1 MPTNTQAQ
9 ACIVVCQYLSNCYQP
24 IHLFRYNPMVGE
36 VFILAGVH
44 EGIEI
49 LIPPD
54 GQWRYTDAT
63 GL

>member
-24 IHLFRYNPMVGE
+24 IHLFRYNAIDRTVY
-36 VFILAGVH
+36 VIAGVN
-44 EGIEI
+44 EGLEI

-54 GQWRYTDAT
+54 GPWRFI
-63 GL
+63 